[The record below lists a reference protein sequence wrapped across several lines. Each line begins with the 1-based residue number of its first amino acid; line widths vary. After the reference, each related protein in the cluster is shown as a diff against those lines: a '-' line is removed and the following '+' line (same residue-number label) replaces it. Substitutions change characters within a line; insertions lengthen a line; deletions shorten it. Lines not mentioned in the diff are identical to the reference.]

1 MGKDVL
7 KVAAGELGITES
19 PANSNNVKYNTWFYG
34 RAVRDTANTKYPW
47 CMAFVQWCFDQA
59 GCRLPH
65 ITASCSN
72 LLSWY
77 RTYQPERVVQDPK
90 PRDIIIYNFGHTGI
104 VESATAG
111 TITAIEGNT
120 SPGETGSQSNGGGVF
135 RRTRGKKLVTAYIRP
150 FNNYSFEEDDMTQ
163 EVFNEMFKSAM
174 DSYRKDLR
182 DNDCGSWSEEAR
194 QFAISSGLFAGSG
207 TAPDG
212 QPNFMWEDL
221 LTREQAAQLFYRFAK
236 QFGAV

>member
-104 VESATAG
+104 VESTTAG
-111 TITAIEGNT
+111 TVTAIEGNT
-120 SPGETGSQSNGGGVF
+120 SAGESGSQSNGGGVF
-135 RRTRGKKLVTAYIRP
+135 RRVRSKSLVTAYIRP
-150 FNNYSFEEDDMTQ
+150 LNNYEEDTMTGKEIYDALNGYLSKQ
-163 EVFNEMFKSAM
+163 PAPAWAREE
-174 DSYRKDLR
+174 L
-182 DNDCGSWSEEAR
+182 EEAKKLG
-194 QFAISSGLFAGSG
+194 I
-207 TAPDG
+207 TDG
-212 QPNFMWEDL
+212 KEPMAL
-221 LTREQAAQLFYRFAK
+221 IPRYQAAIMAK
-236 QFGAV
+236 RAREAKEKKKKGQ

>member
-7 KVAAGELGITES
+7 KVAAGELGITQS
-19 PANSNNVKYNTWFYG
+19 PANSNNVTYNTWFYG

-90 PRDIIIYNFGHTGI
+90 PWDIIIYNFGHTGI
-104 VESATAG
+104 VESTTAG
-111 TITAIEGNT
+111 TVTAIEGNT
-120 SPGETGSQSNGGGVF
+120 SAGESGSQSNGGGVF
-135 RRTRGKKLVTAYIRP
+135 RRVRSKSLVTAYIRP
-150 FNNYSFEEDDMTQ
+150 FNNYEEDTMTGKEIYDALNGYLSKQ
-163 EVFNEMFKSAM
+163 PAPAWAREE
-174 DSYRKDLR
+174 L
-182 DNDCGSWSEEAR
+182 EEAKKLG
-194 QFAISSGLFAGSG
+194 I
-207 TAPDG
+207 TDG
-212 QPNFMWEDL
+212 KEPMAL
-221 LTREQAAQLFYRFAK
+221 IPRYQAAIMAK
-236 QFGAV
+236 RAREAKGVGKNGQ